1 MWHGYWTA
9 GNWIVMALAMVVF
22 WGLVVAAIVWLARP
36 GRSTDRTTGQQSS
49 GRRATPQQL
58 LDERYARGEL
68 SDEEYRH
75 RRELLGTR

>member
-22 WGLVVAAIVWLARP
+22 WGLVVSAIVWLARR
-36 GRSTDRTTGQQSS
+36 GTSTDHTTGQQSS
-49 GRRATPQQL
+49 DQRLTPQQL

-75 RRELLGTR
+75 RRELLGIQ